1 MTAAHI
7 VMVLSS
13 KSAEHLTL
21 GWMGKVFVVRS
32 APEHAREEAA
42 LVGFSLGDL
51 CRSVLASAPLGRGNT
66 PLHFLNVLAATR
78 PRCFTAGSA
87 SCCSAHPVLS
97 LSIEKYP
104 RGYKEY
110 TVRSIP
116 DVKSDPVKVLCRA
129 SQCDEKSNDPGQRIV
144 PSDVRIRWDNQRSR
158 GLDDR

>member
-1 MTAAHI
+1 
-7 VMVLSS
+7 MV
-13 KSAEHLTL
+13 
-21 GWMGKVFVVRS
+21 FS
-32 APEHAREEAA
+32 APEHAREESA

-51 CRSVLASAPLGRGNT
+51 CRRMFASAPLGGGNT

-87 SCCSAHPVLS
+87 SCCSAHPVFS

-116 DVKSDPVKVLCRA
+116 DVKSNTVKALYRA
-129 SQCDEKSNDPGQRIV
+129 NGATRSTNDPGQRLV
-144 PSDVRIRWDNQRSR
+144 PCDVRIRWDNQRSR
-158 GLDDR
+158 ELDGR